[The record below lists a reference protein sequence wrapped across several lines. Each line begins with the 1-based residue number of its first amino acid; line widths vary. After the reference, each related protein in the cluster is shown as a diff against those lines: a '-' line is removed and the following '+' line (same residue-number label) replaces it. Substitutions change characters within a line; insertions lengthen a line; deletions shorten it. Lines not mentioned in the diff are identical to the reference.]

1 MGHIRY
7 LHVHYFTNEVFRT
20 KICTAQVIR
29 AFFLYMV
36 NDMKTLIPLFVV
48 AVLSG
53 CASTGQVASNDPVRA
68 RVLAE
73 LEQAKADGTHPLTE
87 AQYLY
92 PNWVTPHQAP

>member
-1 MGHIRY
+1 
-7 LHVHYFTNEVFRT
+7 
-20 KICTAQVIR
+20 
-29 AFFLYMV
+29 MV
-36 NDMKTLIPLFVV
+36 NDMKPKFLIPALLV

-53 CASTGQVASNDPVRA
+53 CASTGNDPVRN

-73 LEQAKADGTHPLTE
+73 LEQAKAEGTHPLTE